1 MAPRARRRRAR
12 GCRPP
17 SGTLKGEDA
26 VKEHLTV
33 SAQSARCDGSPM
45 TVRGGG
51 VPAKTTAL
59 MPLCRMGP
67 PPRSLLPMRI
77 TASWFGPLARRI
89 QGCGTNVR
97 AQFRSSPR
105 TSSSRLAQVCRRA
118 RSPQGPRPLLVGATR
133 PSLTASVRAGS
144 TRLWVGAKKR
154 LARSNKETLREE
166 KWIGPFG
173 HPLDKNRPIQGFRT
187 PA

>member
-67 PPRSLLPMRI
+67 PPRSFRCDAHHCIMVWVL
-77 TASWFGPLARRI
+77 THRI

-97 AQFRSSPR
+97 AHTRAPPR
-105 TSSSRLAQVCRRA
+105 TSSSRPKQVCRRA
-118 RSPQGPRPLLVGATR
+118 RTRQGRSPCGCGATR
-133 PSLTASVRAGS
+133 LILDRFCARRLYAIVGS
-144 TRLWVGAKKR
+144 GRRNGLGQVEQR
-154 LARSNKETLREE
+154 NSEAREN
-166 KWIGPFG
+166 G
-173 HPLDKNRPIQGFRT
+173 
-187 PA
+187 

>member
-1 MAPRARRRRAR
+1 MSS
-12 GCRPP
+12 P
-17 SGTLKGEDA
+17 SGTLKGGRGQGTPDGFGPCSQACDGVADDGSRWRGPGENHGFDA
-26 VKEHLTV
+26 VV
-33 SAQSARCDGSPM
+33 QNGSAASELSLRCASLHHGLGPHPPNTRMWHECSCYH
-45 TVRGGG
+45 TR
-51 VPAKTTAL
+51 A
-59 MPLCRMGP
+59 PLG
-67 PPRSLLPMRI
+67 L
-77 TASWFGPLARRI
+77 
-89 QGCGTNVR
+89 
-97 AQFRSSPR
+97 
-105 TSSSRLAQVCRRA
+105 SSSRPQQACRRA
-118 RSPQGPRPLLVGATR
+118 RTRQGPRPLLVGATR